1 MNTKTIYEKVNDY
14 ELNQKKTKERFESL
28 AKNMI
33 KIDEKHDVAR
43 GMILSNSRSIDA
55 IVDAFARDTKFQI
68 DINNEMN
75 KRTNVLYY
83 LFGILLFLWL
93 ILVGFITYLVFL

>member
-1 MNTKTIYEKVNDY
+1 MEPIIKVEKFAD
-14 ELNQKKTKERFESL
+14 EETTAARFEEL

-55 IVDAFARDTKFQI
+55 IVDAFGRDTKFQI

-75 KRTNVLYY
+75 KRINVLYY

-93 ILVGFITYLVFL
+93 ALVGFITYLVFL